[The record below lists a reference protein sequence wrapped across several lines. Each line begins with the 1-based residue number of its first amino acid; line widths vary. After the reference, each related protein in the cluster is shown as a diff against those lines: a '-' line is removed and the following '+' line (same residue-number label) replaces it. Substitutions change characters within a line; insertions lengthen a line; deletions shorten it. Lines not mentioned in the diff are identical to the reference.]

1 MTLPVFRSAGADVNV
16 LSSGG
21 TTNVPV
27 PAGAA
32 LNDFLLLVV
41 MGGNAAGNSI
51 TAAGWTPID
60 SVAASAF
67 QSGVY
72 LFYRIGTA
80 SEPSTYPVQQSGG
93 NVGRAAI
100 LCWSGDNVSAPINV
114 NGKTAAQIGV
124 AIGANI
130 SLQNITTT
138 ANDCLEIGVSFEY
151 NGRTPTLSAT
161 GSQTVRTVTTAAGLC
176 FVVTEEPIPTA
187 GAITGKKHSTSI
199 SGDFFSFSVALQ
211 PAASGGTNLTP
222 GKGSLVFTGRQP
234 TVTQAATGNH
244 TQAPGTGHLVFAG
257 KTMSVART
265 VGFYSEPFTNE
276 NGGLLASTVIPQ
288 VTVQRVSDLGIVDF
302 NLKSISTDTQGR
314 INIRDATGILVSGD
328 WYCLAT
334 CGTGANPLS
343 GNRAYQ
349 AS

>member
-16 LSSGG
+16 LAAGG

-41 MGGNAAGNSI
+41 MGGNAGGNSI

-72 LFYRIGTA
+72 LYYRIGTA
-80 SEPSTYPVQQSGG
+80 SEPATYPVQQSGG
-93 NVGRAAI
+93 NVGRAVI
-100 LCWSGDNVSAPINV
+100 LCWSVVDVSVPINV
-114 NGKTAAQIGV
+114 NAKTAAQSGV

-138 ANDCLEIGVSFEY
+138 VNDCLEIGVSFEY

-161 GSQTVRTVTTAAGLC
+161 GSQTARKVTTTAGLC
-176 FVVTEEPIPTA
+176 FIVTEEPIPTL

-199 SGDFFSFSVALQ
+199 SGDFFSFSVAIQ
-211 PAASGGTNLTP
+211 PAASGGTTLTP
-222 GKGSLVFTGRQP
+222 GTGHLVFTGYQP
-234 TVTQAATGNH
+234 TVTQAASGNH
-244 TQAPGTGHLVFAG
+244 TQDPGTGHLVFTG
-257 KTMSVART
+257 KAMSVART
-265 VGFYSEPFTNE
+265 VGFYSEPMTNE
-276 NGGLLASTVIPQ
+276 NGGLLVSTIIPQ
-288 VTVQRVSDLGIVDF
+288 VTVQRVSDLGIVDL
-302 NLKSISTDTQGR
+302 NLKNVSTDGSGR
-314 INIRDATGILVSGD
+314 INIRDATVLVSGN
-328 WYCLAT
+328 WYCLVT
-334 CGTGANPLS
+334 CDTGANPLS